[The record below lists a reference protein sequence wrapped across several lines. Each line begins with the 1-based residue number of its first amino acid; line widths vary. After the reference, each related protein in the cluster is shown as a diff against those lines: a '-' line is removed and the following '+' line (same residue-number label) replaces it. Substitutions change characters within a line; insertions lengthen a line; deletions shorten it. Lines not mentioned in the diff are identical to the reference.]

1 MTRTSRWLLAATG
14 ASGVFA
20 VLLAYAWTGKTAPSS
35 AEAASAPSKSVAGA
49 TTEEQFQSPEEIAKK
64 FRAELER
71 LAERKGLVS
80 PLELVRQA
88 EAQKTTTL
96 ETLPDPGQKLAPEA
110 IYAKTRPGVVIIGG
124 ITKGKKRR
132 DGQLLFGTGFV
143 IRKDGMIVTNCHVV
157 IGFQDMKTVGVMTD
171 DGRMFPITA
180 VLAADSRNDVAIL
193 KVEADNL
200 TPLPVAA
207 SAPVGARIYC
217 ISHPALNTPET
228 ETGFYTFTEGVVS
241 AKFRLRLHGYPAL
254 NVLTITADYA
264 KGSSGAPILN
274 EHGAVVGI
282 VCETLPL
289 YGDAQEQ
296 DVQMVWKF
304 SRPSS
309 SILALLREK
318 PPAPKP

>member
-1 MTRTSRWLLAATG
+1 MTSTSKWLLAGAWATG
-14 ASGVFA
+14 AGVVLMA
-20 VLLAYAWTGKTAPSS
+20 CLLAGKTAPSS
-35 AEAASAPSKSVAGA
+35 AAPAAVPPKPAAGA
-49 TTEEQFQSPEEIAKK
+49 AAEEQFQSPEETAKK
-64 FRAELER
+64 FKAELDR

-80 PLELVRQA
+80 IVELVRQA
-88 EAQKTTTL
+88 EAQKTTTI
-96 ETLPDPGQKLAPEA
+96 ETLPDPGQKLAGAA
-110 IYAKTRPGVVIIGG
+110 IYAKARPGVVIIGG
-124 ITKGKKRR
+124 NAKGKRR
-132 DGQLLFGTGFV
+132 RAPEMIFGSGFV
-143 IRKDGMIVTNCHVV
+143 IRKDGVIVTNCHVV

-200 TPLPVAA
+200 TPLPVAE
-207 SAPVGARIYC
+207 SAPVGAKVYC

-228 ETGFYTFTEGVVS
+228 ENGFYTLTEGVVS
-241 AKFRLRLHGYPAL
+241 GKFRLRLHGFPPL
-254 NVLTITADYA
+254 NVLAVTADYA

-318 PPAPKP
+318 PPAAKP

>member
-1 MTRTSRWLLAATG
+1 MTTTSRWLLAGTWTTG
-14 ASGVFA
+14 AGA
-20 VLLAYAWTGKTAPSS
+20 ALIACALAGRTAPSS
-35 AEAASAPSKSVAGA
+35 AAAAGA
-49 TTEEQFQSPEEIAKK
+49 PPKPEAGAAAEEQFLSPEEIAKK

-80 PLELVRQA
+80 PMDLVRQA
-88 EAQKTTTL
+88 EAQKTTTI
-96 ETLPDPGQKLAPEA
+96 ETLPDPGQKLDGEA

-132 DGQLLFGTGFV
+132 DGQLVLASGFV
-143 IRKDGMIVTNCHVV
+143 IRKDGVVVTNCHVV
-157 IGFQDMKTVGVMTD
+157 TGFQDLKSLGVMTD

-200 TPLPVAA
+200 TPLPVAE
-207 SAPVGARIYC
+207 SAPVGAKIYC

-241 AKFRLRLHGYPAL
+241 AKFRLRLHGHPPL
-254 NVLTITADYA
+254 SVLAVTADYA

-289 YGDAQEQ
+289 YGDAEEQ